1 MKIKKLFAITGIVIL
16 SLTAI
21 LVVSA
26 AVAYNMAVQKPSVRF
41 LLSNAGFRTPEDY
54 TKKEIF
60 IDVKGARVPV
70 LVYRHAWAK
79 SDKYFMLQHGLTP
92 DGYRHPRIDRFAA
105 SLCDATGMNV
115 LIPMVTGSVEGG
127 SLTGA
132 YDRMADIYVALV
144 KNFPGP
150 YRAFGACIGANIL
163 LMALNRV
170 PPEIYPEKIFML
182 GPFADGRALFDF
194 YNKLTR
200 PEDIDIMVKMAIT
213 LNMDIFSEA
222 EKNLIRKA
230 IAASKP
236 GVTDRS
242 EMKKIMGEKLYN
254 DIAVIKLH
262 HRDFEDISP
271 RTMFGRKRSNCTYF
285 ILHSKTDN
293 IIPYF
298 EGKSLADFMKKSGIS
313 TKFLGTEYLEHA
325 QNQASVT
332 GFIKEMKYL
341 IRFFDEL
348 FEGDVTI

>member
-1 MKIKKLFAITGIVIL
+1 MPVWPLIKG
-16 SLTAI
+16 
-21 LVVSA
+21 
-26 AVAYNMAVQKPSVRF
+26 Q
-41 LLSNAGFRTPEDY
+41 
-54 TKKEIF
+54 
-60 IDVKGARVPV
+60 
-70 LVYRHAWAK
+70 
-79 SDKYFMLQHGLTP
+79 
-92 DGYRHPRIDRFAA
+92 
-105 SLCDATGMNV
+105 
-115 LIPMVTGSVEGG
+115 
-127 SLTGA
+127 
-132 YDRMADIYVALV
+132 YV
-144 KNFPGP
+144 
-150 YRAFGACIGANIL
+150 
-163 LMALNRV
+163 
-170 PPEIYPEKIFML
+170 
-182 GPFADGRALFDF
+182 
-194 YNKLTR
+194 
-200 PEDIDIMVKMAIT
+200 VKMAIT

-298 EGKSLADFMKKSGIS
+298 EGKSLADFMKKRGIS